1 MGAMGRVWVLDL
13 DASGTGAEMRPLDS
27 VLQEPQPK
35 PDLALVR
42 RKSQPPPAEAPE
54 PPKPRRFRVVDV
66 MSGRVLAEDVDAR
79 ATLTALADVHSV
91 VDVRVYVWQPRAKKW
106 RLLTIGE
113 QKAMWERRGYLT
125 ASASLAREKKKPGSR
140 PPSIAYTRPR

>member
-42 RKSQPPPAEAPE
+42 RKSQPRPAEAPE
-54 PPKPRRFRVVDV
+54 PHKPRRFRVVDV
-66 MSGRVLAEDVDAR
+66 MSGRVTAEDANAR
-79 ATLTALADVHSV
+79 ATVDLLADVRSIG
-91 VDVRVYVWQPRAKKW
+91 DVRIYTWEYETDRW
-106 RLLTIGE
+106 RLLTLAE
-113 QKAMWERRGYLT
+113 QRTLWDLRDRRQRGD
-125 ASASLAREKKKPGSR
+125 AA
-140 PPSIAYTRPR
+140 

>member
-54 PPKPRRFRVVDV
+54 PPRPRRFRVVDV
-66 MSGRVLAEDVDAR
+66 MSGRVTAEDANAR
-79 ATLTALADVHSV
+79 ATVDLLADVRSNG
-91 VDVRVYVWQPRAKKW
+91 DVRIYTWEYETDRW
-106 RLLTIGE
+106 RLLTLAE
-113 QKAMWERRGYLT
+113 QRTLWDLRDRRQRGD
-125 ASASLAREKKKPGSR
+125 AA
-140 PPSIAYTRPR
+140 

>member
-66 MSGRVLAEDVDAR
+66 MSGRITAEDANAR
-79 ATLTALADVHSV
+79 ATVDLLADVRSIG
-91 VDVRVYVWQPRAKKW
+91 DVRIYTWEYETDRW
-106 RLLTIGE
+106 RLLTLAE
-113 QKAMWERRGYLT
+113 QRTLWDLRDRRQRGD
-125 ASASLAREKKKPGSR
+125 AA
-140 PPSIAYTRPR
+140 